1 VVGALY
7 FAVNAAGSE
16 RMALS
21 ASLSLLAAAIVT
33 CAAFAARPR
42 NVGAKY
48 AQRETDFDVGLP
60 VAASRA
66 HAL

>member
-21 ASLSLLAAAIVT
+21 ASLGLLAAANLT
-33 CAAFAARPR
+33 CAAFAARMR
-42 NVGAKY
+42 
-48 AQRETDFDVGLP
+48 
-60 VAASRA
+60 RA
-66 HAL
+66 HAM